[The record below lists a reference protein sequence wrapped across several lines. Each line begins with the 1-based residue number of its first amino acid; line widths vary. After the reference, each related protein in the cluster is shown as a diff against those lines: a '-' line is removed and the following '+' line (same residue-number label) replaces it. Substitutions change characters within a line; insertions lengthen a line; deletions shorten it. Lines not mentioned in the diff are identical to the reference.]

1 MSCIKLKVMTT
12 PARQG
17 LRSVVHN
24 ALRCVVH
31 CARQRAGALAANASR
46 RPLVSWNST
55 PSVQRIIVRTLVV
68 FAFTTPPW
76 VWAGLPPVGSDGKLP
91 TLAPLLQA
99 VTPAVVNVSVSS
111 PSSEEDNPFLQ
122 DPFFR
127 RFFGLQERPE
137 PRMSAGSGVIVDAA
151 KGYVITNHH
160 VIKGAREV
168 TVTLKDRRQ
177 LQARLVGSDAG
188 TDIALLKIEAQNLTA
203 LRIGDSDVLNV
214 GDYVL
219 AIGNPFGL
227 GQTVT
232 SGIVSALGRTG
243 LNIEGYED
251 FIQTDAAINPG
262 NSGGALINL
271 RGELV
276 GVNTA
281 IIGPAGGNVG
291 IGFAVPS
298 SMFKAVMSQLTRFGE
313 VRRGRF
319 GVTTQDLTPDLAEV
333 LKLKSADGV
342 VVAEVA
348 RNSPA
353 EKAGLRRGDVVTHFN
368 GRRLRSASDLRNQ
381 LALTPVDEAV
391 ELRVQRQG
399 QERTVQGRIESLN
412 VAGGRAAQLVP
423 ELSGAAIG
431 EGDAGAGVQGVLVV
445 KVERGSAA
453 WNYGLREGDVI
464 AGVNRRVVRNTAEFL
479 ALLRAA
485 QRPLVLNVVRG
496 EYVFA
501 IVIRR

>member
-1 MSCIKLKVMTT
+1 MLNRMKRLS
-12 PARQG
+12 G
-17 LRSVVHN
+17 LFAVI
-24 ALRCVVH
+24 L
-31 CARQRAGALAANASR
+31 GALWS
-46 RPLVSWNST
+46 P
-55 PSVQRIIVRTLVV
+55 
-68 FAFTTPPW
+68 
-76 VWAGLPPVGSDGKLP
+76 AGLIAGIAPVTVDGKMP
-91 TLAPLLQA
+91 SLAPLLQQ
-99 VTPAVVNVSVSS
+99 VTPAVVNISVSS
-111 PSSEEDNPFLQ
+111 ASPEEDNPFLQ

-127 RFFGLQERPE
+127 RFFGLQDRPE
-137 PRMSAGSGVIVDAA
+137 PRMSAGSGVIVEAT
-151 KGYVITNHH
+151 KGYVLTNHH

-168 TVTLKDRRQ
+168 IVTLKDRRQ
-177 LQARLVGSDAG
+177 FQAKLVGSDAG
-188 TDIALLKIEAQNLTA
+188 TDIALLKIEAQNLVS
-203 LRIGDSDVLNV
+203 LKVGDSDVLNV

-262 NSGGALINL
+262 NSGGALVNL

-291 IGFAVPS
+291 IGFAVPA
-298 SMFKAVMSQLTRFGE
+298 SMFKAVMQQLIRFGE

-319 GVTTQDLTPDLAEV
+319 GLNTQDITPDLADV
-333 LKLKSADGV
+333 LKLKSLDSV
-342 VVAEVA
+342 VVVDVA
-348 RNSPA
+348 PESPA
-353 EKAGLRRGDVVTHFN
+353 DKAGIKRGDVVTHVQ
-368 GRRLRSASDLRNQ
+368 RRKLRSAADMRNQ
-381 LALTPVDEAV
+381 LALTPIGETV
-391 ELRVQRQG
+391 ELKILRQG
-399 QERTVQGRIESLN
+399 QERVVTGRIESLN
-412 VAGGRAAQLVP
+412 VVGTRAAQLVP

-431 EGDAGAGVQGVLVV
+431 EVEPNTGGKGVLVV

-464 AGVNRRVVRNTAEFL
+464 AGINRRAVRSAAEFL
-479 ALLRAA
+479 SLLRAS

-496 EYVFA
+496 DYLFA